1 MTITETKTKF
11 RKPTPQQ
18 KVRDEQ
24 IEYYLKVCEG
34 HMPDLR
40 LRIKRWKADYRTL
53 YQLVD
58 EDPDTSG
65 WTELSRPMSKQEIY
79 ECLFAL
85 ASLFARVEKIKWR
98 RFLKAEQEHERR
110 LWEENSPD

>member
-1 MTITETKTKF
+1 MTTTETKTNF

-24 IEYYLKVCEG
+24 IEYYLKVCKG

-40 LRIKRWKADYRTL
+40 LRIKRWKADYRIL

-58 EDPDTSG
+58 EDPDTG
-65 WTELSRPMSKQEIY
+65 DWTELSRPMSKQEIY